1 MAVLLWLL
9 TPLHVINDLIL
20 RITRRVAG
28 AALVVMVGVILVQV
42 FYRYVL
48 GNALSWPAE
57 AARFMMLW
65 MTGLAAPVAYRR
77 GGFVAIDMLEEAL
90 PRRVADVLN
99 LALLVM
105 GVAVLVFA
113 LRLGID
119 HVESGWLF
127 NSSSLK
133 LPVQL
138 IGFDKAIRL
147 KLGWMYMSLYAGV
160 ILLLIVN
167 VELLLRQIITIL
179 GARDRLPRLKALD
192 LPEAE

>member
-9 TPLHVINDLIL
+9 TPLHVVNDLIL
-20 RITRRVAG
+20 RVTRRVAG
-28 AALVVMVGVILVQV
+28 AALVVMVFVILVQV
-42 FYRYVL
+42 FFRYVL
-48 GNALSWPAE
+48 GNALSWPDE

-167 VELLLRQIITIL
+167 IELLLRQIITIL